1 MEKVDDI
8 GQGIQELVRE
18 PGGQT
23 LTFRGA
29 ISNLYH
35 MVGTYLGLKE
45 NAVSKPEFSCG
56 CIFCRPEWPDPTIF
70 CTTSVLQKY
79 LCRMTKTE
87 FKVSC

>member
-1 MEKVDDI
+1 MHHLHFHKSIGLIEKVDDI
-8 GQGIQELVRE
+8 GQGIQKLVRE
-18 PGGQT
+18 PEGQT

-56 CIFCRPEWPDPTIF
+56 CIFCRPE
-70 CTTSVLQKY
+70 
-79 LCRMTKTE
+79 
-87 FKVSC
+87 